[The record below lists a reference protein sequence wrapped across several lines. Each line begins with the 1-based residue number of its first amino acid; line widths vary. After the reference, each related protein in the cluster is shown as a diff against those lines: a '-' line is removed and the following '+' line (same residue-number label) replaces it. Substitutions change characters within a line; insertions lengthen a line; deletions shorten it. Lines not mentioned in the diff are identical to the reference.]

1 MEEKISIGE
10 KYVLSIEE
18 ASAYFHIGINRLR
31 RLIKENQSADWVL
44 WNQSHALIKRKKF
57 ERLIDSINTL

>member
-31 RLIKENQSADWVL
+31 KMTNQNKSADWVL

-57 ERLIDSINTL
+57 ERFIDSLNAL

>member
-1 MEEKISIGE
+1 MEERIPISE
-10 KYVLSIEE
+10 RYMLSVEE
-18 ASAYFHIGINRLR
+18 ASVYFHIGVNRLR

-57 ERLIDSINTL
+57 EQLIDSINAL